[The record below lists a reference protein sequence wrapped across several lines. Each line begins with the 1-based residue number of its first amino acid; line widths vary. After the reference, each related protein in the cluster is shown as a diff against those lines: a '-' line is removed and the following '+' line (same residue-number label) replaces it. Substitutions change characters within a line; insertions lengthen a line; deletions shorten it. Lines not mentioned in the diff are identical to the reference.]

1 MNFISSLCDHKL
13 ISKYSKVLD
22 WFLDDQR
29 ISLLNAN
36 QKTRLI
42 KIIKRYKGFTKDN
55 FMRLPQK
62 DLLSV
67 DVSNFKMF
75 FLFSGSGCEVEN
87 FLKHLRN
94 SIAHKHIKM
103 FRHKKS
109 FYVEGFDINRKRK
122 TAIFAMPLSFLNEI
136 FNDYL
141 LVLNKEK

>member
-13 ISKYSKVLD
+13 ILKYSKVLD

-29 ISLLNAN
+29 IFLLDAY

-42 KIIKRYKGFTKDN
+42 KIIKQYKGFTKDN

-75 FLFSGSGCEVEN
+75 FLFSGSGSEVEN

-94 SIAHKHIKM
+94 SIAHKHIKL
-103 FRHKKS
+103 FRYKK
-109 FYVEGFDINRKRK
+109 
-122 TAIFAMPLSFLNEI
+122 IFI
-136 FNDYL
+136 
-141 LVLNKEK
+141 